1 MQGATRGAHFVTVA
15 GLFPGVP
22 VFPSSSTIPPGA
34 PAPANA
40 PGWRRN
46 LTGALDGAAFIIPL
60 SLGSASLVY
69 GRIAPELLAAG
80 VFAVVL
86 GLVVLHLA
94 SAHGNRPLCWSA
106 RFFEAAA
113 LATMLEQAFGRLP
126 GWNVP
131 DTLGVRIA
139 LLCLIGTAAG
149 VWVGVLYLMRA
160 DRFTRYIPAP
170 VFAGFANSIA
180 VALLISQSGALWT
193 MSAQPGAAPAV
204 LSVAA
209 AALVTAVAI
218 RRQRPGWPATA
229 IGLAAGLALGLAWL
243 AAGRS
248 VPLVGNLSLTL
259 PVALADFQTLRSA
272 AGAHADILALV
283 VTNAAILGT
292 MMFINTS
299 MAAQNLTQHDG
310 RRASR
315 AGSALPVAALVL
327 GGAIGAAPMSGTP
340 QASLAAAR
348 NVPLSGRLLV
358 CCALVLATC
367 YFSSLLAWIPLAAI
381 CGGLLAEAWFMTDRR
396 SLQLLGAWA
405 RRRPMTANARE
416 DLALIVTVTAT
427 AVLINMVAAVFVGLL
442 LGLVLYAARNAS
454 KPVRNTWTGLQV
466 RSNCARSRGELQV
479 LEQQGG
485 SIRVF
490 ELEGDLF
497 FGTADALEQEVRAG
511 MAGAA
516 CVLLDWSRSRHIDSS
531 VIQAVAQIDRVAAA
545 KRVLLLHAGCSLN
558 GGVVAQALRESLP
571 HAELAPDLDRAL
583 ELAENRLI
591 QVHRDLD
598 ASAQATTLLE
608 SAALYRGLD
617 EAARNRLEQAMEHKL
632 YGAGD
637 HIVRAGD
644 AADALM
650 LVLFGSASI
659 VVDHPDLG
667 QVRLAGVRRGATIG
681 EIGFLDR
688 APRSAS
694 VIAQEDTCVAVLSR
708 QRYESL
714 CTSDP
719 QLVRQLLEN
728 IALDVAAR
736 LRQTNQLA
744 LARQRQQQG

>member
-1 MQGATRGAHFVTVA
+1 MQGDTRRAFCYCRRVIPGA
-15 GLFPGVP
+15 P
-22 VFPSSSTIPPGA
+22 VSSSSSTNPPGT
-34 PAPANA
+34 PATASA

-46 LTGALDGAAFIIPL
+46 LAGALDGAAFIIPL
-60 SLGSASLVY
+60 SLGSATLVY
-69 GRIAPELLAAG
+69 GRIAPGLLAAG
-80 VFAVVL
+80 VLAVVL

-94 SAHGNRPLCWSA
+94 SALGNRPLCWSA

-113 LATMLEQAFGRLP
+113 LATMLEQAFVRLP

-180 VALLISQSGALWT
+180 VALLVSQSGALWT
-193 MSAQPGAAPAV
+193 MSEQPGAAPAV
-204 LSVAA
+204 LSVGA
-209 AALVTAVAI
+209 AALVTALVV

-248 VPLVGNLSLTL
+248 VPLVGSLSLTL
-259 PVALADFQTLRSA
+259 PVALADFQSLRSA
-272 AGAHADILALV
+272 AGEQAEILALV
-283 VTNAAILGT
+283 VTDSAILGT

-299 MAAQNLTQHDG
+299 MAAQNLTQRDG
-310 RRASR
+310 RRAAGA
-315 AGSALPVAALVL
+315 AGSALPAAALVL
-327 GGAIGAAPMSGTP
+327 AGAIGAAPMSGTP

-348 NVPLSGRLLV
+348 TVPLSGRLLV
-358 CCALVLATC
+358 CCALVLAAC

-396 SLQLLGAWA
+396 SLELLGAWA
-405 RRRPMTANARE
+405 RRKPMTANARE
-416 DLALIVTVTAT
+416 DLALIVAVTAT
-427 AVLINMVAAVFVGLL
+427 AVLINMVAAVFMGLL
-442 LGLVLYAARNAS
+442 LGLVLYAARHAS
-454 KPVRNTWTGLQV
+454 KPVRTAWTGLQV
-466 RSNCARSRGELQV
+466 RSNCARSRGDLHV
-479 LEQQGG
+479 LAQQGG

-511 MAGAA
+511 IPGAT
-516 CVLLDWSRSRHIDSS
+516 CVVLDWSRSRHIDSS
-531 VIQAVAQIDRVAAA
+531 VILAVTRLESAAA
-545 KRVLLLHAGCSLN
+545 AQHVHLLHAGCAQN
-558 GGVVAQALRESLP
+558 GGVVAQALREQLP
-571 HAELAPDLDRAL
+571 HAELAADLDRAL

-591 QVHRDLD
+591 QVHADPG
-598 ASAQATTLLE
+598 ATAQATTLLE
-608 SAALYRGLD
+608 SAALFRGLD
-617 EAARNRLEQAMEHKL
+617 EAARNRLEQAMEHQL
-632 YGAGD
+632 FAAGD

-650 LVLFGSASI
+650 LVLHGSASI
-659 VVDHPDLG
+659 VIDHPELG

-694 VIAQEDTCVAVLSR
+694 VIAQEDTSVAVLSR
-708 QRYESL
+708 QRYDTL

-736 LRQTNQLA
+736 LRHTNQLA
-744 LARQRQQQG
+744 LARQRQG